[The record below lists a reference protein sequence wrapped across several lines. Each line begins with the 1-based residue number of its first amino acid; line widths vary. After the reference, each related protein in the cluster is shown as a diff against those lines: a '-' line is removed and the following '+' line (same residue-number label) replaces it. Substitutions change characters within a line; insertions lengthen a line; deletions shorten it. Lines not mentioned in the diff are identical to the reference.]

1 MKKIKMKGIF
11 STLEFLLRKVGK
23 AKSTLSWAAA
33 QQFPNSVPSSHLRV
47 ASLLNRPKQDR
58 FQKNSRK
65 FNKACN
71 VVKVDTSS
79 SSRNMFEME
88 TDPVFV
94 ES

>member
-1 MKKIKMKGIF
+1 MVKKIKRKGIF

-23 AKSTLSWAAA
+23 AESMLSWAAA
-33 QQFPNSVPSSHLRV
+33 QQFPKNSAPSSRLRV
-47 ASLLNRPKQDR
+47 AFLLNRLKQDR
-58 FQKNSRK
+58 FQKKSRK

-71 VVKVDTSS
+71 DASS